1 MVVRGGDEVVK
12 IAARVNQVSNCA
24 LGGGRAGGRCEER
37 SLEPGLRR
45 VAGEGRR

>member
-1 MVVRGGDEVVK
+1 MVIRGGDKVVK
-12 IAARVNQVSNCA
+12 VAARVDQVSNSA
-24 LGGGRAGGRCEER
+24 LSGGGARGRCEER